1 MEKNNPPD
9 EDMILTALS
18 SIAKSDNKK
27 IEKKYKSKFIYTPS
41 ASFLEDMEKIKEV
54 IKPISL
60 PIVDQEIENRSKKY
74 KKECPSDLSKY
85 IVQVREFFLKE
96 LSPKTLA
103 GVSGIEQAKKVLEQ
117 LLESPIEDQPIKDF
131 KLMLT
136 EAARIK
142 MAKYIGKYMK
152 LSSSEIQRIINLT
165 TPKREVY
172 IPIPPEPR
180 ETKVDSKKVKHE

>member
-1 MEKNNPPD
+1 MEHNNSPN

-27 IEKKYKSKFIYTPS
+27 IEKKYKSRFIYTPS

-54 IKPISL
+54 IKPAVL
-60 PIVDQEIENRSKKY
+60 PIVDQEIQTRSKRY
-74 KKECPSDLSKY
+74 KKECPNDLAKY

-103 GVSGIEQAKKVLEQ
+103 GISGIEQAKKVLEQ
-117 LLESPIEDQPIKDF
+117 LLDSPIEDQPIKEF
-131 KLMLT
+131 RLMLT
-136 EAARIK
+136 EATRIK

-152 LSSSEIQRIINLT
+152 LSSSEIQRIINLA
-165 TPKREVY
+165 TPRREVY
-172 IPIPPEPR
+172 IPISPEPK
-180 ETKVDSKKVKHE
+180 ENKIENKKVRHE